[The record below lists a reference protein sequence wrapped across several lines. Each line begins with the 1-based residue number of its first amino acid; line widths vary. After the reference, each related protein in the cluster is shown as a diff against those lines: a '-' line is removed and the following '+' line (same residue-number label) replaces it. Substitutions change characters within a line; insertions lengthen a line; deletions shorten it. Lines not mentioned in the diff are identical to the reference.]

1 MNNCLLNFEKV
12 KKMLWLALLSEK
24 MQTVRADTLKKGF
37 GKWYS
42 NHTDVAKRKDLKS
55 SHHKKKKL

>member
-24 MQTVRADTLKKGF
+24 MQTVRADTMKKGF
-37 GKWYS
+37 GK
-42 NHTDVAKRKDLKS
+42 
-55 SHHKKKKL
+55 